1 MKQGIVKYI
10 PDFLL
15 AKYKAKILDNIY
27 LNEKLI
33 GYIMGNN
40 IMEVDFNDNKEVD
53 KFISNIQKINQE
65 DISTIYIEGCDSFS
79 KQSLDY
85 IESNTGYKFAS
96 GDRIKSNN
104 IELFL
109 IKTSKLLNRE
119 LHKNDLLIICS
130 DKNRLI
136 DIIKKLPK
144 ELNCI
149 ANLGVAE
156 DNLYEEILKETGVSI
171 YEPYNIDKA
180 IKNFHYIINYSEE
193 TFFDISRIRNQG
205 IVVDFSRNR
214 SMNGLKKVN
223 KNIIYIEDF
232 NFPSGLDSKWIDK
245 HISSMLYE
253 TIYASE
259 FENFRQVYADG
270 AYWYLDEYFNLK
282 IKRRGR
288 L

>member
-15 AKYKAKILDNIY
+15 AKYKAKILDDIY
-27 LNEKLI
+27 INEKPI

-40 IMEVDFNDNKEVD
+40 IMEVDFNDNEEVD
-53 KFISNIQKINQE
+53 NYIRNIKKISPK
-65 DISTIYIEGCDSFS
+65 DISTIYIEGCDSFR
-79 KQSLDY
+79 KQTLDY

-96 GDRIKSNN
+96 GQGIRTNN
-104 IELFL
+104 IEPLL

-119 LHKNDLLIICS
+119 LGKNDLLIICS

-149 ANLGVAE
+149 ANLGVEE
-156 DNLYEEILKETGVSI
+156 DNLYEEILKDTGVSI

-193 TFFDISRIRNQG
+193 IYFDISKIRSHT

-214 SMNGLKKVN
+214 SMNGLKKTN

-232 NFPSGLDSKWIDK
+232 NFSSGLDSKWIDK
-245 HISSMLYE
+245 YISSMIYE

-259 FENFRQVYADG
+259 FENFSQVYADG
-270 AYWYLDEYFNLK
+270 AYWYLDEYLNLK